1 MSPRVKSAAY
11 KSPYCLTI
19 VFENREIR
27 EFDFSSYLHFPV
39 YSSLKDESVCR
50 NVKVI
55 AGTVA
60 WNDEIDFDPDRLY
73 EVSIVLQTV

>member
-1 MSPRVKSAAY
+1 MNPRVKSVTY
-11 KSPYCLTI
+11 KSPYRLTI
-19 VFENREIR
+19 VFENGEHK

-39 YSSLKDESVCR
+39 YISLMDESVCR

-60 WNDEIDFDPDRLY
+60 WSDEIDFDPDRLY
-73 EVSIVLQTV
+73 EESIVLQTA